1 MMNISVRIASFQV
14 AIAFVQC
21 VLAGG
26 VLSSAGPAWAGR
38 VPVEMPFLKT
48 PGAADRLISL
58 DLNQVDIRIFIKT
71 VGQLTGINFLI
82 DDKIQGNVTLLSPT
96 KIPLCEVY
104 GVFESV
110 LQTKGFAAVPVGTLV
125 KVVPRADGVKS
136 NLPIRIGCDPAA
148 IPIDDSLVTQIIP
161 LQHVDVT
168 QVSTI
173 VSSLLSAGG
182 QATPFPETSTLI
194 ITDTSS
200 SIHRVATIVAGL
212 DIEGPQDGVEIVH
225 LKYASASK
233 TCEQVMQIMQ
243 RSASAGK
250 GRRLSTSTPD
260 ASGTVKILA
269 DDRTNSV
276 VIMAS
281 PAEVEVAR
289 RIVAKLDVER
299 PQEAG
304 NIHVI
309 FLEHAEAKEIEKAVS
324 ASLGKITGGAASDRQ
339 ETFQITSDES
349 TNALIVVASAQDY
362 ELVEG
367 MVKQLDIVREQI
379 LVEFQIVEASNE
391 VLKELGFDWTTMDA
405 AVSDSVRGF
414 GYTNLG
420 PRVEAA
426 SGDLDGL
433 GIGMWKQVNGET
445 QIGAILKALETDS
458 AVNILSTP
466 HVLTS
471 NHQEAMITVGENVPY
486 VSQSRVT
493 ETDVQ
498 TPTAIKTYDFK
509 DVGVE
514 LKVRPHVSAG
524 NFIRMEIEASFSKL
538 IAGTTGLGSETPTTA
553 QRKAKTI
560 ISIPDATTVVIGGLM
575 RDDKELVETKVPLLG
590 DLPLVGSLF
599 RSTKEVVQKTNLL
612 LFITPHV
619 LANRDG
625 LEDMTERKRQQQSST
640 ESSGREP

>member
-1 MMNISVRIASFQV
+1 MRRVSFQV

-21 VLAGG
+21 VLVGR
-26 VLSSAGPAWAGR
+26 VLPSAGPAWAGR

-161 LQHVDVT
+161 LQHVDVA

-173 VSSLLSAGG
+173 VSSLLSASG

-243 RSASAGK
+243 RSASVGK

-260 ASGTVKILA
+260 ASGMVKILA

-433 GIGMWKQVNGET
+433 GIGMWKEVNGET

-640 ESSGREP
+640 EGSGREP

>member
-1 MMNISVRIASFQV
+1 MRRVSFQV
-14 AIAFVQC
+14 AIAFVHC

-26 VLSSAGPAWAGR
+26 VLPSAGSAWAGR

-161 LQHVDVT
+161 LQHVDVA

-182 QATPFPETSTLI
+182 QATPFPETGTLI

-243 RSASAGK
+243 RNVSVGK

-281 PAEVEVAR
+281 PAEVEVVR

-433 GIGMWKQVNGET
+433 GIGMWKQVNDET

-625 LEDMTERKRQQQSST
+625 LEDMTERKKQQQSSA
-640 ESSGREP
+640 EGSGREP

>member
-1 MMNISVRIASFQV
+1 
-14 AIAFVQC
+14 
-21 VLAGG
+21 
-26 VLSSAGPAWAGR
+26 
-38 VPVEMPFLKT
+38 MPFLKT

-58 DLNQVDIRIFIKT
+58 DLNQVDIRVFIKT

-125 KVVPRADGVKS
+125 KVVPRVDGVKS

-243 RSASAGK
+243 RNASSGK

-281 PAEVEVAR
+281 PAEVEVVR

-339 ETFQITSDES
+339 EAFQITSDES

-391 VLKELGFDWTTMDA
+391 ILKELGFDWTTMDA

-433 GIGMWKQVNGET
+433 GIGMWKQVNDET

-471 NHQEAMITVGENVPY
+471 NHQEATITVGENVPY

-524 NFIRMEIEASFSKL
+524 NFVRMEIESSFSKL

-590 DLPLVGSLF
+590 DLPLLGSLF

-625 LEDMTERKRQQQSST
+625 LEDMTERKRQQQSSP
-640 ESSGREP
+640 EGSGREP